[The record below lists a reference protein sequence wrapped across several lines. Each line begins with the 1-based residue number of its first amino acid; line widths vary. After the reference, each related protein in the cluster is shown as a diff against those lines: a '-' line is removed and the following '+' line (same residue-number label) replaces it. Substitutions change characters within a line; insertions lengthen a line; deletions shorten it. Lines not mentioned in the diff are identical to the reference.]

1 MRKRSLLIHM
11 CGRIIF
17 IPTTFSPVF
26 KQFINIGDF
35 TGHLFMIVV
44 GLSVLEDELGIEE
57 LLIDV
62 FRGIVAAADDEDFGR
77 NES

>member
-1 MRKRSLLIHM
+1 M
-11 CGRIIF
+11 CRRIIF
-17 IPTTFSPVF
+17 IPTTLASVF
-26 KQFINIGDF
+26 KQFINIGDL

-62 FRGIVAAADDEDFGR
+62 LRGIVPAADDEDFGR